1 MSTVSVLSPAG
12 ATTVNAPFASARK
25 EAITRSPRFS
35 RTTPLTG
42 LGSHVALS
50 IGSTGHVGP
59 ARTVPLT
66 RPDDVA
72 ADVDD
77 DDGVVDVD
85 RDVAEPQ
92 PARRMT
98 TAGRTAIERIP
109 TLTFTPCA
117 LVPSVRGRHP
127 SHTVRCETGGM
138 RRTCCLAVIFAPVAG
153 NGVHQFR
160 RVAPDSAVAT
170 AVYRQHVS
178 PRHVDHRT
186 RDTDDHNTARAP
198 RHSRR
203 RTAELNADNVERR
216 PGAVRCDPSIQHA
229 TGRDCRSTGRVGLRG
244 PRGRGCGFGPTF
256 YAGQPGLSGVE
267 PGDVGDEVG
276 SGLGVERDGAGGA
289 DGDGDEVGDVLA
301 GGGDVEI

>member
-1 MSTVSVLSPAG
+1 M
-12 ATTVNAPFASARK
+12 NAPFASART

-35 RTTPLTG
+35 WTTPLTG
-42 LGSHVALS
+42 FGSHVALS

-66 RPDDVA
+66 RPDDGVDVDDDDVED
-72 ADVDD
+72 DVDD

-198 RHSRR
+198 TFSSPHR
-203 RTAELNADNVERR
+203 RTQRR
-216 PGAVRCDPSIQHA
+216 QRRAA
-229 TGRDCRSTGRVGLRG
+229 TWCCSMRSEHSTRHR
-244 PRGRGCGFGPTF
+244 
-256 YAGQPGLSGVE
+256 A
-267 PGDVGDEVG
+267 
-276 SGLGVERDGAGGA
+276 
-289 DGDGDEVGDVLA
+289 
-301 GGGDVEI
+301 

>member
-1 MSTVSVLSPAG
+1 M
-12 ATTVNAPFASARK
+12 NAPFASART

-35 RTTPLTG
+35 WTTPLTG
-42 LGSHVALS
+42 FGSHVALS

-92 PARRMT
+92 PARRIT

-117 LVPSVRGRHP
+117 PVPSVRAASSVAHGA
-127 SHTVRCETGGM
+127 VRDWWNASYVLPRCNLRPCRWQ
-138 RRTCCLAVIFAPVAG
+138 RRAPV
-153 NGVHQFR
+153 QTR
-160 RVAPDSAVAT
+160 RPPPDSAVET

-178 PRHVDHRT
+178 PRQVDHWVVPAT
-186 RDTDDHNTARAP
+186 PTTTTPLAHRDILVAAP
-198 RHSRR
+198 RNSTPTTSSGDLVLFDAIRAFNGTRHPKRKPAAR
-203 RTAELNADNVERR
+203 EGLTRCLLERMTRFELATLTLART
-216 PGAVRCDPSIQHA
+216 
-229 TGRDCRSTGRVGLRG
+229 
-244 PRGRGCGFGPTF
+244 
-256 YAGQPGLSGVE
+256 
-267 PGDVGDEVG
+267 
-276 SGLGVERDGAGGA
+276 
-289 DGDGDEVGDVLA
+289 
-301 GGGDVEI
+301 